1 MTWLDQDGHVRLGA
15 MVNFLHYNREVRGSI
30 FGNNLSVCKGKVTY
44 I

>member
-15 MVNFLHYNREVRGSI
+15 VVIYNRQVRGSI
-30 FGNNLSVCKGKVTY
+30 FGNNLSVCRGKVTY